1 MNSSEYIFKLKNAL
15 NSYFDI
21 TENYEINNECLPI
34 YAKSVIRNE
43 RYIGSKNIV
52 IDAYESHEHCLV
64 KAKKAFVNEKDIKE
78 FLELLKYTSDKFI
91 HPHKEHMSTIIS
103 GVYITEIG
111 FTDKAIQLGKKFKFR
126 KNYAFGFRGWSN
138 IHAILIDLNSMN
150 IYVNKDG
157 KKSKNFY
164 KSLFQSL

>member
-21 TENYEINNECLPI
+21 TENYKINNEYLSI

-52 IDAYESHEHCLV
+52 IGAYENHEHCLV
-64 KAKKAFVNEKDIKE
+64 KAKKTFVDENDIKK

-103 GVYITEIG
+103 GVYLTETG

-126 KNYAFGFRGWSN
+126 KNYAFGFKGWSN
-138 IHAILIDLNSMN
+138 IYVILIDLNSMN
-150 IYVNKDG
+150 IYTNKDG

-164 KSLFQSL
+164 ESLF